1 MCSRRAAWTPRPS
14 RDTRLPAPPDTR
26 LPAPPGDASV
36 TAPRALP
43 VEPGY
48 VALEG
53 GQARIEV
60 VPTQGGRVRSLRLG
74 GREWLVQGGETS
86 APTSG
91 VSPMAGAGW
100 DECAPAAGAG
110 TVPEWVKGIGGRLV
124 PPGGEARLQSP
135 EVSLRTTDEGPQ
147 LRCVWRGERLP
158 WTLTRTLLVRP
169 EGTIEARYEAIATG
183 THRLP
188 FLWSAL
194 MFFPLDAGTHLKLP
208 DAARLRVQSV
218 TGAELGG
225 GTATS
230 AHQWPR
236 LTLDGKLRDLSAP
249 WQLPRKATVTGWVEL
264 GATRAAL
271 QLTQG
276 PAKLSLTFDGAGV
289 PHCGVM
295 LDRGG
300 ARRGGKRGPLTRGM
314 PPALAISP
322 SLGAPDRYAEALG
335 DWQSITWLV
344 PGEPRRWT
352 MLLRSGT

>member
-1 MCSRRAAWTPRPS
+1 M
-14 RDTRLPAPPDTR
+14 
-26 LPAPPGDASV
+26 
-36 TAPRALP
+36 TAPRRSPA
-43 VEPGY
+43 EPGY

-53 GQARIEV
+53 GDARIEV
-60 VPTQGGRVRSLRLG
+60 VPTQGGRVRSLRLS
-74 GREWLVQGGETS
+74 GREWLLQGADTS
-86 APTSG
+86 APRSG

-100 DECAPAAGAG
+100 DECAPAAGGG

-135 EVSLRTTDEGPQ
+135 ECSLRTSEEGHQ
-147 LRCVWRGERLP
+147 LSCIWRGERLP

-183 THRLP
+183 TYRLP

-194 MFFPLDAGTHLKLP
+194 LLFPLDATTRLELP
-208 DAARLRVQSV
+208 HAARLRIQSV
-218 TGAELGG
+218 TGAALGG
-225 GTATS
+225 GTENS

-236 LTLDGKLRDLSAP
+236 LTLDGKPRDLSTP
-249 WQLPRKATVTGWVEL
+249 WQLPRQATVTGWVDL
-264 GATRAAL
+264 GATRSAL
-271 QLTQG
+271 QLVQG
-276 PAKLSLTFDGAGV
+276 TAKLSLTTDGAGI
-289 PHCGVM
+289 PHCGLM

-300 ARRGGKRGPLTRGM
+300 ARQGGKRGPLTRSA
-314 PPALAISP
+314 PPAFAISP

-352 MLLRSGT
+352 MTLRAGT

>member
-1 MCSRRAAWTPRPS
+1 MTAPRPS
-14 RDTRLPAPPDTR
+14 SA
-26 LPAPPGDASV
+26 
-36 TAPRALP
+36 
-43 VEPGY
+43 EPGY

-53 GQARIEV
+53 GGARIEV
-60 VPTQGGRVRSLRLG
+60 IPSQGGRVRSLRIG
-74 GREWLVQGGETS
+74 GREWLLQGTAAT
-86 APTSG
+86 APQAG
-91 VSPMAGAGW
+91 VSHMAGAGW
-100 DECAPAAGAG
+100 DECAPAAGGG
-110 TVPEWVKGIGGRLV
+110 TVPEWVKGIGGRAV
-124 PPGGEARLQSP
+124 PPGGEARLQAP
-135 EVSLRTTDEGPQ
+135 EVTLRTTDEGHQ
-147 LRCVWRGERLP
+147 LACTWRGERLP

-169 EGTIEARYEAIATG
+169 EGTVEARYEAIATG

-194 MFFPLDAGTHLKLP
+194 MFFPLDSATRIRLP

-225 GTATS
+225 GTAMS

-236 LTLDGKLRDLSAP
+236 LTLDGTLRDLSTP
-249 WQLPRKATVTGWVEL
+249 WQIPRKATVTGWVDL

-271 QLTQG
+271 QLVQG
-276 PAKLSLTFDGAGV
+276 TAKLGLTTDGAGI

-300 ARRGGKRGPLTRGM
+300 ARLGGKRGPLTRGA
-314 PPALAISP
+314 PPAIAISP
-322 SLGAPDRYAEALG
+322 ALGAPDRYAEALG

-352 MLLRSGT
+352 MTFRAGM